1 MQEKKKLKLKK
12 FYIHP
17 ITIFIILTLV
27 VLILSFI
34 LSLFEMQATYN
45 TINTTTKELEPTLV
59 TVENLLSY
67 KGIKYIFSNAIR
79 GFFSFG
85 PLSMLITSLIG
96 ISIAKASGL
105 LDTLSKRIFKKISKT
120 QMTFIIIFLGVI
132 SSIINE
138 VGYSL
143 LIPLAAILYESQKR
157 NPILGIVTAFCGVA
171 FGYGV
176 SIFIGSQE
184 ISLIPYT
191 KLAAEL
197 IDTNIHIS
205 LTSNIFFII
214 ISSILV
220 SIIGTIVISKLI
232 SPKIPKYHFKDKV
245 TGETLKTTEIVLT
258 DIEEEEKEKII
269 KEKSEKRG
277 LKFSLVTLIVL
288 MLALIYML
296 IPNLP
301 GSGLLLDTSEKIYLN
316 QVFGPNAYLQDS
328 FTYIIALFLSIIG
341 IAYGIGAHSIKNDKD
356 LIEKINDTFKDIA
369 PVILLIF
376 VASQFISIWKKTNIG
391 IIITTWLANMLNY
404 LDFNGIPLII
414 IVIVFIALSNI
425 FCTSMSTKWMIFSPV
440 VIPIFMQGNIS
451 PQFAQI
457 IMRVGESMTN
467 GITPIM
473 ASFVIYLGY
482 LNMYNQSKDK
492 PITIKKSLKMI
503 FPYFI
508 IISAV
513 WILLTVCWYILGLP
527 IGPQVFPTL

>member
-17 ITIFIILTLV
+17 IIIFIILTV
-27 VLILSFI
+27 AVLLLSAIF
-34 LSLFEMQATYN
+34 SAFEMQATYN
-45 TINTTTKELEPTLV
+45 TINQTTKELEPTLV
-59 TVENLLSY
+59 TVENLLSFQ
-67 KGIKYIFSNAIR
+67 GFKYIFSNAVR
-79 GFFSFG
+79 GFISFS
-85 PLSMLITSLIG
+85 PLSMLIISLIG
-96 ISIAKASGL
+96 IGVAKATGL
-105 LDTLSKRIFKKISKT
+105 IDTLAKLLHKKISKN
-120 QMTFIIIFLGVI
+120 QLTFVIIFLGVI
-132 SSIINE
+132 SSLIND
-138 VGYSL
+138 VGYTI
-143 LIPLAAILYESQKR
+143 LIPLSALLYESQKR
-157 NPILGIVTAFCGVA
+157 NPLLGIITAFCGVA

-176 SIFIGSQE
+176 SIFVGSQE
-184 ISLIPYT
+184 VSLIPYT

-205 LTSNIFFII
+205 LTSNLFFII
-214 ISSILV
+214 VASILI
-220 SIIGTIVISKLI
+220 SIIGTIIINKLI
-232 SPKIPKYHFKDKV
+232 APKIPKYHFKDKI

-269 KEKSEKRG
+269 REKSEKRG
-277 LKFSLVTLIVL
+277 LKFSLITSIVL
-288 MLALIYML
+288 ILMLIYML

-316 QVFGPNAYLQDS
+316 QVFGSNAYLQDS
-328 FTYIIALFLSIIG
+328 FTYIISLFFIIVG
-341 IAYGIGAHSIKNDKD
+341 ISYGIGAHSIKNDKD
-356 LIEKINDTFKDIA
+356 LILKIDEIFKNIG

-391 IIITTWLANMLNY
+391 IIITTWLANLLNY
-404 LDFNGIPLII
+404 LEFSGIPLII
-414 IVIVFIALSNI
+414 IVMLFIAISNI
-425 FCTSMSTKWMIFSPV
+425 FSTSISTKWMIFSPI

-457 IMRVGESMTN
+457 IMRAGESMTN

-492 PITIKKSLKMI
+492 PITIKKAINLI
-503 FPYFI
+503 LPYAL

-513 WILLTVCWYILGLP
+513 WILLIVCWYIVGLP
-527 IGPQVFPTL
+527 IGPNVFPTL